1 MLYGNNIKIR
11 ILKSR
16 LLYILVCVLSGDS
29 DSFAGDFGRSIDQG
43 LETVRLVV
51 SHRGYSECL

>member
-16 LLYILVCVLSGDS
+16 LLYILVCVLSGVTAIPLLAILGEVLIKSKKIVNKND
-29 DSFAGDFGRSIDQG
+29 
-43 LETVRLVV
+43 L
-51 SHRGYSECL
+51 